1 MARGLSAAILTEIA
15 KQGLQVAFLV
25 EVNVSS
31 GPVRVWS
38 GYGPLTWNSV
48 TWTGVGD
55 LGKIG
60 QMPETADVQAQGCS
74 LQLSGISSSM
84 LGYALTQIRQGLTA
98 TICLALLDSTGAI
111 IDVAIS
117 YSGRVDSCTINEGAD
132 TSTITINVENELIT
146 LQRPRERHYTPDDQK
161 AVYSDDLG
169 FDWVPAI
176 QELNLVW
183 GQAQVRIP
191 TAGTAPPV
199 AGSPGGPGNSGQNPP
214 SGTNL
219 PSGWG
224 YSGGA
229 G

>member
-1 MARGLSAAILTEIA
+1 MARGLSAAILAEIA

-38 GYGPLTWNSV
+38 GYGPLTWNGV
-48 TWTGVGD
+48 VWTGVGD

-60 QMPETADVQAQGCS
+60 AMPETADVQAQGCT

-84 LGYALTQIRQGLTA
+84 LGYALGQIRQGLTS
-98 TICLALLDSTGAI
+98 TIYLALLDSTGAI
-111 IDVAIS
+111 IDVATS

-161 AVYSDDLG
+161 AIYSDDLG

-191 TAGTAPPV
+191 TVGTEAPGTRGGTGTSGAGAT
-199 AGSPGGPGNSGQNPP
+199 GGPGSGIAGPQ
-214 SGTNL
+214 G
-219 PSGWG
+219 G
-224 YSGGA
+224 YSHG
-229 G
+229 